1 MLNDMELTSEEL
13 AQLGQLS
20 HLRALVLFGTDVVD
34 DDLIALRECDRLEYL
49 NLVGTEVT
57 DRCIDTILEMKSLQA
72 VCLGDVRVTPAGIE
86 RLKERG
92 GFVTADVVNI
102 TPETPNLEAL
112 LAKFSKEHTHSEDE
126 VRFTVRGRGVFHI
139 HPDKGPVFS
148 VTVTRALIIRSAPE
162 AYLTRTGPEGR
173 FISFSFMMPSRRA
186 TSW

>member
-1 MLNDMELTSEEL
+1 MTGRFMIGLVALLVCGPVDASDIVERAEATELRRSSGEVVPRVHRDDEGNVDRLMLTDMELTSEEL

-86 RLKERG
+86 RLKER
-92 GFVTADVVNI
+92 NR
-102 TPETPNLEAL
+102 
-112 LAKFSKEHTHSEDE
+112 HSPRE
-126 VRFTVRGRGVFHI
+126 RQLRWGY
-139 HPDKGPVFS
+139 
-148 VTVTRALIIRSAPE
+148 AP
-162 AYLTRTGPEGR
+162 RVQ
-173 FISFSFMMPSRRA
+173 
-186 TSW
+186 